1 LDLSRYN
8 GKEFDPQYLD
18 RVDALFIPKE
28 GEISMKKMPL
38 YFILVVVCLLSVQGN
53 GLAETMYVTDR
64 LYLSLR
70 KGPDTGEPSLTVLPS
85 DTKVDVIETE
95 GNWAQVKLENGK
107 TGWVIKKYLVKDVP
121 KSVIIEQLKEQM
133 EKKSLIPERL
143 QKENAALKKEID
155 GLKSEILQKN
165 KSLEVT
171 SKEKTLKRLKE
182 IYATGIVALL
192 GGIIIG
198 YLVRRPKKS
207 RY

>member
-1 LDLSRYN
+1 
-8 GKEFDPQYLD
+8 
-18 RVDALFIPKE
+18 
-28 GEISMKKMPL
+28 MKRIAF
-38 YFILVVVCLLSVQGN
+38 YCILAAVCLLSVRGN

-70 KGPDTGEPSLTVLPS
+70 KGPDSGQPSLALLTS
-85 DTKVDVIETE
+85 DTKVDVLETE
-95 GNWAQVKLENGK
+95 GNWAHVKLEDGK
-107 TGWVIKKYLVKDVP
+107 TGWVMKKYLVKEVP
-121 KSVIIEQLKEQM
+121 KSLIIEQLQEQI

-143 QKENAALKKEID
+143 QDENAALKKEID
-155 GLKSEILQKN
+155 GLKSEIMQKD
-165 KSLEVT
+165 KHLEVT

-192 GGIIIG
+192 GGIVIG

>member
-1 LDLSRYN
+1 L
-8 GKEFDPQYLD
+8 
-18 RVDALFIPKE
+18 DALFIPKE
-28 GEISMKKMPL
+28 GEISMKKIPL

-70 KGPDTGEPSLTVLPS
+70 KGPDTGEPSLMVLPS

-95 GNWAQVKLENGK
+95 GNWAQVKLESGK

-121 KSVIIEQLKEQM
+121 KSLIIEQLKEQM
-133 EKKSLIPERL
+133 GKKSLIPERL

-165 KSLEVT
+165 KRLEVT

-192 GGIIIG
+192 GGIVIG